1 MALPRTAAGV
11 ETRPV
16 RAPPMQER
24 ARAPAD
30 QALRRG
36 RAPARS
42 GAAPLGA
49 AAILALQRAAG
60 NEAINA
66 LMLGQLRMP
75 GPQAAREMAE
85 ARTELHRDE
94 PVVDKV
100 EKGLKAARAL
110 GIPVDLEG
118 IKPPAS
124 ALAVTSSGF
133 GPGAVAAKKP
143 VPPPKRTPP
152 VSPLGKAAAKGG
164 DDEDDEA
171 DAEGGEVEGAQ

>member
-1 MALPRTAAGV
+1 M
-11 ETRPV
+11 

-110 GIPVDLEG
+110 GIPVDLDG

-143 VPPPKRTPP
+143 VPPPK
-152 VSPLGKAAAKGG
+152 
-164 DDEDDEA
+164 
-171 DAEGGEVEGAQ
+171 